1 MATAMKRDE
10 TVPVEVFATTRPDC
24 ARASMAIT
32 EHAASTKPYSV
43 KVSFSCKLPFYCN
56 IL

>member
-1 MATAMKRDE
+1 MASAMKRDE

-32 EHAASTKPYSV
+32 VHAASTKQYSA
-43 KVSFSCKLPFYCN
+43 KGFLF
-56 IL
+56 